1 MNSSRKILSM
11 KGLLGLVRNIFK
23 GIKNG
28 EGETKGKHSNA
39 ITRTDCLMSAMAV
52 FGMKYPSLLQ
62 FDNDC
67 EKASIEANIKSLY
80 GVKQVPCD
88 TYLRE
93 RLDDVNPQDLRP
105 AFKAVFTELQRG
117 KVLEEFQ
124 FFEGAYLISA
134 DGTGLF
140 ESKSIHCDTCCEKE
154 HRDGTKSYYHQS
166 YGAAIVHPSKKVVI
180 PLAPEQI
187 IRGDGS
193 TKNDCELNAFKRF
206 IVHLRE
212 DHPRLKI
219 IIAGDAITSKAP
231 HIRLMIGADMGYI
244 LGVKE
249 SDHKALF
256 ESVKHA
262 CKTFEM
268 TVPGKKKKDSKT
280 LIFRYANGLPLNDS
294 NMDLNVNFI
303 ECTEIDTDGK
313 KITFSWVTHIELN
326 EENLYKVM
334 QGGRARWKIENETFN
349 TLKNQ
354 GYQFEHNFGHGYNH
368 LCSVFAMLMYLIFLI
383 DQVAQECD
391 FFFQEALRK
400 NKRKIMLWQRL
411 RGFFLHY
418 VIESWD
424 QLWHALI
431 YGHKEDKLRPNYGG
445 AP

>member
-1 MNSSRKILSM
+1 MNRSRKILSM
-11 KGLLGLVRNIFK
+11 KGLLGLVQSVFK
-23 GIKNG
+23 EIRNG
-28 EGETKGKHSNA
+28 EGETKRGGTTG
-39 ITRTDCLMSAMAV
+39 ITRTDCLMSAVAV

-67 EKASIEANIKSLY
+67 KDGSIKKNIKNLY
-80 GVKQVPCD
+80 GVKNVPSD

-93 RLDDVNPQDLRP
+93 RLDDVDPKDLRP
-105 AFKAVFTELQRG
+105 AFKAVFNELQRG
-117 KVLEEFQ
+117 KVLEEFE
-124 FFEGAYLISA
+124 FLDGYYLVSA
-134 DGTGLF
+134 DGTQLF
-140 ESKSIHCDTCCEKE
+140 ESKSIHCNTCCEKE

-166 YGAAIVHPSKKVVI
+166 YGAAIVHPNKKVVI

-193 TKNDCELNAFKRF
+193 TKNDCELNALKRF
-206 IVHLRE
+206 IENLRAE
-212 DHPRLKI
+212 HPRLKI
-219 IIAGDAITSKAP
+219 IIVCDAIASKAP
-231 HIRLMIGADMGYI
+231 HIRLMIEAEMGFI

-256 ESVKHA
+256 ESAKHA

-268 TVPGKKKKDSKT
+268 KVPGKKKKDSKT

-303 ECTEIDTDGK
+303 ECTEVDADGNK
-313 KITFSWVTHIELN
+313 TTFSWVTHIELN

-368 LCSVFAMLMYLIFLI
+368 LCSVFSMLMYLIFLI
-383 DQVAQECD
+383 DQAAQECD
-391 FFFQEALRK
+391 FFFQEALK
-400 NKRKIMLWQRL
+400 KLQRKIMFW
-411 RGFFLHY
+411 RGMRGLFLHY
-418 VIESWD
+418 VVESWD
-424 QLWHALI
+424 QLWNALI
-431 YGHKEDKLRPNYGG
+431 HGHKKETLQPNSG
-445 AP
+445 